1 MDDIRN
7 GNNDTTDIKEK
18 DEACGQPDAAEE
30 AAADSSAETPEQC
43 EQESRA
49 EDEERAESAEESA
62 EPEDKVA
69 QLERELAAAR
79 ADFYNYRQ
87 RVLKER
93 NEIRRRALE
102 DTVQEFLPV
111 MDNLDRALTVPEDG
125 SAKDVLVGVEMVRR
139 QFIMKLDEMGI
150 SVIPTKGERF
160 DPSMHEALASLPVES
175 PEQDGTVI
183 DEQMRGYR
191 TKDRVLRA
199 AQVVVGRAN

>member
-1 MDDIRN
+1 MEEIRN
-7 GNNDTTDIKEK
+7 ENNDINTDARE
-18 DEACGQPDAAEE
+18 DTEACGQADAEPAAAEPAEASEQTEQAVQAE
-30 AAADSSAETPEQC
+30 AAA
-43 EQESRA
+43 EQE
-49 EDEERAESAEESA
+49 EQP
-62 EPEDKVA
+62 EPEDKLA

-150 SVIPTKGERF
+150 SVIPAKGVKF
-160 DPSMHEALASLPVES
+160 DPSLHEALASLPVES
-175 PEQDGTVI
+175 ADQDGMVI
-183 DEQMRGYR
+183 EEQMRGYR